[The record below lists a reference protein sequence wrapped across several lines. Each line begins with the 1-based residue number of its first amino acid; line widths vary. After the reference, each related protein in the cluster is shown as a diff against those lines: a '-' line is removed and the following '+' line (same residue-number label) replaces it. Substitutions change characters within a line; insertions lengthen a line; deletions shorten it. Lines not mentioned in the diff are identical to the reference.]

1 VEVLTVINI
10 SNNQAKTRPAYK
22 HQATE
27 MSNLLP
33 PLPSLPA
40 LSPPAPTGSGA
51 LLPAPARSGAFGQV
65 LADVSHRGGMVQA
78 QDGDTLIGLVKAH
91 YRQNQQPI
99 TEQQAMRLAHQ
110 VAARNQID
118 NPDLI
123 LTGQK
128 IDFSSL
134 RMPALARGEAPGPL
148 DLHPRSAQSVAKLAN
163 ATPLTTN
170 ALASRPTAWANSPA
184 ASGQHPILDK
194 TLQRAVQKGFVTAI
208 DAPAVKDKILALAD
222 RYNFQPDDFARLS
235 LMESGGMNP
244 QASNGNCHGI
254 IQFCDGPNRGAASVG
269 FKDNP
274 RAILGMGLLQQL
286 DLVDR
291 YFSQA
296 GLRVKGPPIGLDDL
310 YLTVL
315 TPAARQETRPDA
327 PLPIAGPQA
336 RYLHVGQDTRAPI
349 TRNSILAGLHTLTN
363 AILPQTVRAAA
374 APVIS
379 ALGKGGVTR
388 LYDEVAG
395 ALPTTLR

>member
-1 VEVLTVINI
+1 
-10 SNNQAKTRPAYK
+10 
-22 HQATE
+22 

-51 LLPAPARSGAFGQV
+51 LLPASGRSGAFGQV
-65 LADVSHRGGMVQA
+65 LADVAPRSGLVQA
-78 QDGDTLIGLVKAH
+78 QEGDTLIGLVKAH

-99 TEQQAMRLAHQ
+99 SEQQAMRLAHQ

-118 NPDLI
+118 NPNLI

-134 RMPALARGEAPGPL
+134 QMTALARGEAPGPL
-148 DLHPRSAQSVAKLAN
+148 DLSPRSAQSVAQLASP
-163 ATPLTTN
+163 AALTAN
-170 ALASRPTAWANSPA
+170 ALASRPSAWVSPS
-184 ASGQHPILDK
+184 ASTGQHPVLDK
-194 TLQRAVQKGFVTAI
+194 TLERAVAKGFVPASQ
-208 DAPAVKDKILALAD
+208 APAVRDKILALAD
-222 RYNFQPDDFARLS
+222 RYNFQPEDFARLS

-274 RAILGMGLLQQL
+274 RDILGMGLLQQL

-336 RYLHVGQDTRAPI
+336 RYLHVGQDTRGPI

-363 AILPQTVRAAA
+363 AMLPQAPRAPAS
-374 APVIS
+374 PVIG
-379 ALGKGGVTR
+379 ALGKAGMTR
-388 LYDEVAG
+388 LYDEVASTLPA

>member
-1 VEVLTVINI
+1 
-10 SNNQAKTRPAYK
+10 
-22 HQATE
+22 
-27 MSNLLP
+27 M
-33 PLPSLPA
+33 
-40 LSPPAPTGSGA
+40 
-51 LLPAPARSGAFGQV
+51 
-65 LADVSHRGGMVQA
+65 
-78 QDGDTLIGLVKAH
+78 IGLVKAH

-99 TEQQAMRLAHQ
+99 SEQQAMRLAHQ

-128 IDFSSL
+128 INFSSL
-134 RMPALARGEAPGPL
+134 QMPALARSEAPGPL
-148 DLHPRSAQSVAKLAN
+148 ELAPHKSQSVAQLAAPAAST
-163 ATPLTTN
+163 AT
-170 ALASRPTAWANSPA
+170 ALASRPTPWANSQGA
-184 ASGQHPILDK
+184 QGQHAVLDK
-194 TLQRAVQKGFVTAI
+194 TLERAVAKGFVPTHEA
-208 DAPAVKDKILALAD
+208 AAVKERILALAD

-336 RYLHVGQDTRAPI
+336 RYLHVGQDTRGPI
-349 TRNSILAGLHTLTN
+349 TRNSILAGLHNLTN
-363 AILPQTVRAAA
+363 ALLPQTPRAT
-374 APVIS
+374 APPVLG
-379 ALGKGGVTR
+379 ALGKGAMTR
-388 LYDEVAG
+388 LYDEVANS
-395 ALPTTLR
+395 LPTTLR

>member
-1 VEVLTVINI
+1 
-10 SNNQAKTRPAYK
+10 
-22 HQATE
+22 
-27 MSNLLP
+27 MSNLLS

-40 LSPPAPTGSGA
+40 LGPPAPSGGGA
-51 LLPAPARSGAFGQV
+51 LLPASSRAGTFGQV
-65 LADVSHRGGMVQA
+65 LADVAPRGGRVQA
-78 QDGDTLIGLVKAH
+78 RDGDTLIGLVKAH

-118 NPDLI
+118 NPNLI
-123 LTGQK
+123 LAGQK
-128 IDFSSL
+128 IDFSGL
-134 RMPALARGEAPGPL
+134 QMPALARSETHGPL
-148 DLHPRSAQSVAKLAN
+148 DLDPRSARSVAQLASPS
-163 ATPLTTN
+163 ALTAQ
-170 ALASRPTAWANSPA
+170 ALASRPAAWTRSPGA
-184 ASGQHPILDK
+184 TGPHPVLDK
-194 TLQRAVQKGFVTAI
+194 TLERAVAKGFVPAAQ
-208 DAPAVKDKILALAD
+208 APAVKDKILALAD

-269 FKDNP
+269 LKDNP
-274 RAILGMGLLQQL
+274 RSILGMGLLQQL
-286 DLVDR
+286 DLVER

-296 GLRVKGPPIGLDDL
+296 GLRVKGPPVGLDDL

-363 AILPQTVRAAA
+363 ALLPQAPRDAA
-374 APVIS
+374 APVLG

-388 LYDEVAG
+388 LYDEVANT
-395 ALPTTLR
+395 LPTALR

>member
-1 VEVLTVINI
+1 
-10 SNNQAKTRPAYK
+10 
-22 HQATE
+22 

-40 LSPPAPTGSGA
+40 LSPPAPTGSGG
-51 LLPAPARSGAFGQV
+51 LLPASGRSGAFGQV
-65 LADVSHRGGMVQA
+65 LAEVSPRSGKVQA
-78 QDGDTLIGLVKAH
+78 QEGDTLIGLVKAH

-99 TEQQAMRLAHQ
+99 TEHQAMRLAHQ

-118 NPDLI
+118 NPNLI

-134 RMPALARGEAPGPL
+134 LMPALARGESPGPL
-148 DLHPRSAQSVAKLAN
+148 DLNARSAQSVAQLASSS
-163 ATPLTTN
+163 TLTTN
-170 ALASRPTAWANSPA
+170 ALANRPIAWASHPA
-184 ASGQHPILDK
+184 PNGQHPVLDK
-194 TLQRAVQKGFVTAI
+194 TLERAIAKGFVSAS

-296 GLRVKGPPIGLDDL
+296 GLRVKGPPVGLDDL

-327 PLPIAGPQA
+327 PLSIAGPQA

-349 TRNSILAGLHTLTN
+349 TRNSILSGLHTLTN
-363 AILPQTVRAAA
+363 ALLPLAPRDAL
-374 APVIS
+374 APVLG
-379 ALGKGGVTR
+379 AVGKGGVAR
-388 LYDEVAG
+388 LYDEVANT
-395 ALPTTLR
+395 LPTALR

>member
-1 VEVLTVINI
+1 MKVLTVFMVSIYL
-10 SNNQAKTRPAYK
+10 AKTRPAHK
-22 HQATE
+22 KIATD

-40 LSPPAPTGSGA
+40 LSPPAPSGSGA
-51 LLPAPARSGAFGQV
+51 LPAASGRSGAFGQM
-65 LADVSHRGGMVQA
+65 LADVAPRSGVVQA
-78 QDGDTLIGLVKAH
+78 QEGDTLIGLVKAH

-99 TEQQAMRLAHQ
+99 SEQQAMRLAHQ

-118 NPDLI
+118 NPNLI

-134 RMPALARGEAPGPL
+134 QMPALARSETPGPL
-148 DLHPRSAQSVAKLAN
+148 ELSPRSAQSVAQLASPP
-163 ATPLTTN
+163 PLTAN
-170 ALASRPTAWANSPA
+170 ALASRPAAWASHS
-184 ASGQHPILDK
+184 ASTGQHPVLDK
-194 TLQRAVQKGFVTAI
+194 TLERAVAKGFVPA
-208 DAPAVKDKILALAD
+208 AEVSAVKDRVLALAD

-254 IQFCDGPNRGAASVG
+254 IQFCNGPNRGAAAVG

-296 GLRVKGPPIGLDDL
+296 GLRVKGPPMGLDDL

-327 PLPIAGPQA
+327 PWPIAGQG
-336 RYLHVGQDTRAPI
+336 RVGSCFLTRPCPLPGHRRVTCMWGKTRA
-349 TRNSILAGLHTLTN
+349 
-363 AILPQTVRAAA
+363 
-374 APVIS
+374 APS
-379 ALGKGGVTR
+379 HATPSWP
-388 LYDEVAG
+388 ACT
-395 ALPTTLR
+395 P

>member
-1 VEVLTVINI
+1 
-10 SNNQAKTRPAYK
+10 
-22 HQATE
+22 

-40 LSPPAPTGSGA
+40 LSPPAPTGSGG
-51 LLPAPARSGAFGQV
+51 LLPASGRSGAFGQV
-65 LADVSHRGGMVQA
+65 LAEVSPRSGKVQA
-78 QDGDTLIGLVKAH
+78 QEGDTLIGLVKAH

-99 TEQQAMRLAHQ
+99 TEHQAMRLAHQ

-118 NPDLI
+118 NPNLI

-134 RMPALARGEAPGPL
+134 LMPALARGEAPGPL
-148 DLHPRSAQSVAKLAN
+148 DLNARSAQSVAQLASSS
-163 ATPLTTN
+163 TLTTN
-170 ALASRPTAWANSPA
+170 ALANRPIAWASHPA
-184 ASGQHPILDK
+184 PNGQHPVLDK
-194 TLQRAVQKGFVTAI
+194 TLERAIAKGFVTAS

-269 FKDNP
+269 LKDNP
-274 RAILGMGLLQQL
+274 RSILGMGLLQQL
-286 DLVDR
+286 GLVDR

-296 GLRVKGPPIGLDDL
+296 GLRVKGPPVGLDDL

-327 PLPIAGPQA
+327 PLSIAGPQA

-349 TRNSILAGLHTLTN
+349 TRNSILSGLHTLTN
-363 AILPQTVRAAA
+363 ALLPQAPRDAL
-374 APVIS
+374 APVLG
-379 ALGKGGVTR
+379 AVGKGGVAR
-388 LYDEVAG
+388 LYDEVANT
-395 ALPTTLR
+395 LPTALR

>member
-1 VEVLTVINI
+1 
-10 SNNQAKTRPAYK
+10 
-22 HQATE
+22 

-40 LSPPAPTGSGA
+40 LSPPAPTGSGG
-51 LLPAPARSGAFGQV
+51 LLPASGRSGAFGQV
-65 LADVSHRGGMVQA
+65 LAEVSPRSGKVQA
-78 QDGDTLIGLVKAH
+78 QEGDTLIGLVKAH

-99 TEQQAMRLAHQ
+99 TEHQAMRLAHQ

-118 NPDLI
+118 NPNLI

-134 RMPALARGEAPGPL
+134 LLPALARGEAPGPL
-148 DLHPRSAQSVAKLAN
+148 DLNARSAQSVAQLASSS
-163 ATPLTTN
+163 TLTTN
-170 ALASRPTAWANSPA
+170 ALANRPIAWASHPA
-184 ASGQHPILDK
+184 PNGQHPVLDK
-194 TLQRAVQKGFVTAI
+194 TLERAIAKGFVTAS

-296 GLRVKGPPIGLDDL
+296 GLRVKGPPVGLDDL

-327 PLPIAGPQA
+327 PLSIAGPQA

-349 TRNSILAGLHTLTN
+349 TRNSILSGLHTLTN
-363 AILPQTVRAAA
+363 ALLPQASRDAL
-374 APVIS
+374 APVLG
-379 ALGKGGVTR
+379 AVGKGGVAR
-388 LYDEVAG
+388 LYDEVANT
-395 ALPTTLR
+395 LPTALR

>member
-1 VEVLTVINI
+1 
-10 SNNQAKTRPAYK
+10 
-22 HQATE
+22 

-40 LSPPAPTGSGA
+40 LSPSAPSGGGA
-51 LLPAPARSGAFGQV
+51 LLPATGRAGAFGQL
-65 LADVSHRGGMVQA
+65 LADATPRSGVVQA
-78 QDGDTLIGLVKAH
+78 QEGDTLIGLVKAH

-99 TEQQAMRLAHQ
+99 SEQQAMRLAHQ

-118 NPDLI
+118 NPNLI

-134 RMPALARGEAPGPL
+134 QMPALARGEAPGPL
-148 DLHPRSAQSVAKLAN
+148 ELNAAKTQAVSQLATSAA
-163 ATPLTTN
+163 LTAN
-170 ALASRPTAWANSPA
+170 ALASRPTAWVGKSAVN
-184 ASGQHPILDK
+184 GQHPVLDK
-194 TLQRAVQKGFVTAI
+194 TLDRAVAKGFVPAKEI
-208 DAPAVKDKILALAD
+208 PAVKDKILALAD

-235 LMESGGMNP
+235 LMESGGLNP

-286 DLVDR
+286 DLVER

-296 GLRVKGPPIGLDDL
+296 GLRVNGPPIGLDDL

-336 RYLHVGQDTRAPI
+336 RYLHVGQDTRGPI

-363 AILPQTVRAAA
+363 AMLPPTARAAA
-374 APVIS
+374 APVAES
-379 ALGKGGVTR
+379 VGKVGMTR
-388 LYDEVAG
+388 LYEEVAG
-395 ALPTTLR
+395 TLPTALPSALPTALR

>member
-1 VEVLTVINI
+1 
-10 SNNQAKTRPAYK
+10 
-22 HQATE
+22 
-27 MSNLLP
+27 MSPLLP

-40 LSPPAPTGSGA
+40 LSPSAPSGSGA
-51 LLPAPARSGAFGQV
+51 LSPTSGRAGAFGQV
-65 LADVSHRGGMVQA
+65 LADVAPRSGLVQA
-78 QDGDTLIGLVKAH
+78 QEGDTLIGLVKAH

-118 NPDLI
+118 NPNLI

-134 RMPALARGEAPGPL
+134 QMPALARNEAPGPL
-148 DLHPRSAQSVAKLAN
+148 DLSTRSARSVAQLASP
-163 ATPLTTN
+163 AALTAN
-170 ALASRPTAWANSPA
+170 ALASRPAAWASSPG
-184 ASGQHPILDK
+184 SNGQHPVLDK
-194 TLQRAVQKGFVTAI
+194 TLERAVAKGFVPA
-208 DAPAVKDKILALAD
+208 AEVAAVKDKILALAD

-254 IQFCDGPNRGAASVG
+254 IQFCNGPNRGAAAVG

-336 RYLHVGQDTRAPI
+336 RYLHVGQDTRGPI
-349 TRNSILAGLHTLTN
+349 TRNSILAGLHNLTN
-363 AILPQTVRAAA
+363 AMLPQVTRVTS
-374 APVIS
+374 APVVG
-379 ALGKGGVTR
+379 AMGKSHLTR
-388 LYDEVAG
+388 LYDEVASTLP
-395 ALPTTLR
+395 AELPTALR

>member
-1 VEVLTVINI
+1 
-10 SNNQAKTRPAYK
+10 
-22 HQATE
+22 
-27 MSNLLP
+27 MSNLLT

-40 LSPPAPTGSGA
+40 LSPIAPSGNGA
-51 LLPAPARSGAFGQV
+51 LLPATGRAGAFGQM
-65 LADVSHRGGMVQA
+65 LADVAPRSGRVQA
-78 QDGDTLIGLVKAH
+78 QEGDTLIGLVKAH

-110 VAARNQID
+110 VAAHNQID
-118 NPDLI
+118 NPNLI

-134 RMPALARGEAPGPL
+134 RMPALARSEAPGPL
-148 DLHPRSAQSVAKLAN
+148 DLSPRSAQSVAQLASPP
-163 ATPLTTN
+163 PLTAN
-170 ALASRPTAWANSPA
+170 ALASRPAAWASHS
-184 ASGQHPILDK
+184 ASTGQHPVLDK
-194 TLQRAVQKGFVTAI
+194 TLERAVAKGFVPA
-208 DAPAVKDKILALAD
+208 AEVSAVKDRVLALAD

-254 IQFCDGPNRGAASVG
+254 IQFCNGPNRGAAAVG

-336 RYLHVGQDTRAPI
+336 RYLHVGQDTRGPI

-363 AILPQTVRAAA
+363 ALLPQAARNAA
-374 APVIS
+374 APVLG
-379 ALGKGGVTR
+379 ALGKGGMTR
-388 LYDEVAG
+388 LYDEVASTLPA
-395 ALPTTLR
+395 ALPTAAPNALR

>member
-1 VEVLTVINI
+1 
-10 SNNQAKTRPAYK
+10 
-22 HQATE
+22 
-27 MSNLLP
+27 MSALLP
-33 PLPSLPA
+33 PLPSLPV
-40 LSPPAPTGSGA
+40 LSTPAPSGSGA
-51 LLPAPARSGAFGQV
+51 LLPASGRSSAFGQL
-65 LADVSHRGGMVQA
+65 LADVSPRAAVVQA
-78 QDGDTLIGLVKAH
+78 QEGDTLIGLVKAH

-99 TEQQAMRLAHQ
+99 SEQQAMRLAHQ

-134 RMPALARGEAPGPL
+134 RMPALARSEAPGPL
-148 DLHPRSAQSVAKLAN
+148 ELAPHKSQSLAQLAAPAAST
-163 ATPLTTN
+163 AT
-170 ALASRPTAWANSPA
+170 ALASRPTTWADSQGVQ
-184 ASGQHPILDK
+184 GQHAVLDK
-194 TLQRAVQKGFVTAI
+194 TLERAVAKGFVPAYE
-208 DAPAVKDKILALAD
+208 AAAVKERILALAD

-336 RYLHVGQDTRAPI
+336 RYLHVGQDTRGPI
-349 TRNSILAGLHTLTN
+349 TRNSILAGLHNLTN
-363 AILPQTVRAAA
+363 ALLPQAARAAA
-374 APVIS
+374 TPVLG
-379 ALGKGGVTR
+379 AVGKGAMTR
-388 LYDEVAG
+388 LYDEVANT
-395 ALPTTLR
+395 LPTTLR

>member
-1 VEVLTVINI
+1 
-10 SNNQAKTRPAYK
+10 
-22 HQATE
+22 
-27 MSNLLP
+27 MSNLLS

-40 LSPPAPTGSGA
+40 LSPTAPSGGGA
-51 LLPAPARSGAFGQV
+51 LLPATGRTGAFGQM
-65 LADVSHRGGMVQA
+65 LADVAIRSGTVQA
-78 QDGDTLIGLVKAH
+78 QEGDTLIGLVKAH

-110 VAARNQID
+110 IAARNQIGD
-118 NPDLI
+118 PNLI

-134 RMPALARGEAPGPL
+134 QMPALVRSESAGPL
-148 DLHPRSAQSVAKLAN
+148 DLNPRNARSVAQLASP
-163 ATPLTTN
+163 APLTAN
-170 ALASRPTAWANSPA
+170 ALASRPVAWTRNPD
-184 ASGQHPILDK
+184 ASGQHAVLDK
-194 TLQRAVQKGFVTAI
+194 TLERAVAKGFVPASEVS
-208 DAPAVKDKILALAD
+208 AVKDRILALAD

-269 FKDNP
+269 LKDNP
-274 RAILGMGLLQQL
+274 RASLGMGLLQQL

-296 GLRVKGPPIGLDDL
+296 GLRVKGPPVGLDDL

-336 RYLHVGQDTRAPI
+336 RYLHVGQDTRGPI
-349 TRNSILAGLHTLTN
+349 TRNSILAGLHNLTN
-363 AILPQTVRAAA
+363 ALLPQLPRAATAGVGPA
-374 APVIS
+374 A
-379 ALGKGGVTR
+379 KGNLTR
-388 LYDEVAG
+388 LYDEVAST
-395 ALPTTLR
+395 LPTALR

>member
-1 VEVLTVINI
+1 
-10 SNNQAKTRPAYK
+10 
-22 HQATE
+22 
-27 MSNLLP
+27 
-33 PLPSLPA
+33 
-40 LSPPAPTGSGA
+40 
-51 LLPAPARSGAFGQV
+51 
-65 LADVSHRGGMVQA
+65 MVKA

-91 YRQNQQPI
+91 YRQNHQPI

-148 DLHPRSAQSVAKLAN
+148 DLNPRIAPSVAQLGNSN
-163 ATPLTTN
+163 ALTSN
-170 ALASRPTAWANSPA
+170 ALASRPIAWASSPA
-184 ASGQHPILDK
+184 ASGQHPVLDK
-194 TLQRAVQKGFVTAI
+194 TLQRAVQKGFVTAA

-296 GLRVKGPPIGLDDL
+296 GLRVKGPPLGLDDL

-363 AILPQTVRAAA
+363 ALLPQTARAAA
-374 APVIS
+374 APVLG

-395 ALPTTLR
+395 SLPTTVR

>member
-1 VEVLTVINI
+1 
-10 SNNQAKTRPAYK
+10 
-22 HQATE
+22 
-27 MSNLLP
+27 MSNLLS

-40 LSPPAPTGSGA
+40 LSPTAPSGGGA
-51 LLPAPARSGAFGQV
+51 LLPATGRTGAFGQM
-65 LADVSHRGGMVQA
+65 LADVAIRSGTVQA
-78 QDGDTLIGLVKAH
+78 QEGDTLIGLVKAH

-110 VAARNQID
+110 IAARNQIGD
-118 NPDLI
+118 PNLI

-134 RMPALARGEAPGPL
+134 QMPALVRSESAGPL
-148 DLHPRSAQSVAKLAN
+148 DLNPRNARSVAQLASP
-163 ATPLTTN
+163 APLTAN
-170 ALASRPTAWANSPA
+170 ALASRPVAWTRNPD
-184 ASGQHPILDK
+184 ASGQHAVLDK
-194 TLQRAVQKGFVTAI
+194 TLERAVAKGFVPASEVS
-208 DAPAVKDKILALAD
+208 AVKDRILALAD

-269 FKDNP
+269 LKDNP

-296 GLRVKGPPIGLDDL
+296 GLRVKGPPVGLDDL

-336 RYLHVGQDTRAPI
+336 RYLHVGQDTRGPI
-349 TRNSILAGLHTLTN
+349 TRNSILAGLHNLTN
-363 AILPQTVRAAA
+363 ALLPQSPRAATAGVGPA
-374 APVIS
+374 A
-379 ALGKGGVTR
+379 KGNLTR
-388 LYDEVAG
+388 LYDEVAST
-395 ALPTTLR
+395 LPTALR

>member
-1 VEVLTVINI
+1 
-10 SNNQAKTRPAYK
+10 
-22 HQATE
+22 
-27 MSNLLP
+27 M
-33 PLPSLPA
+33 
-40 LSPPAPTGSGA
+40 
-51 LLPAPARSGAFGQV
+51 
-65 LADVSHRGGMVQA
+65 LADVAPRSGMVQA
-78 QDGDTLIGLVKAH
+78 QEGDTLIGLVKAH

-128 IDFSSL
+128 IDFSNL
-134 RMPALARGEAPGPL
+134 QMPALARSESPGPL
-148 DLHPRSAQSVAKLAN
+148 DLSPRIARSVAQLASPS
-163 ATPLTTN
+163 PLTAN
-170 ALASRPTAWANSPA
+170 ALASRPAAWASHS
-184 ASGQHPILDK
+184 ASTGQHPVLDK
-194 TLQRAVQKGFVTAI
+194 TLERAVAKGFVPA
-208 DAPAVKDKILALAD
+208 AEVSAVKDRILAMAD
-222 RYNFQPDDFARLS
+222 RFNFQPDDFARLS

-254 IQFCDGPNRGAASVG
+254 IQFCNGPNRGAAAVG

-315 TPAARQETRPDA
+315 TPAARRETRPDA
-327 PLPIAGPQA
+327 ALPIAGPQA
-336 RYLHVGQDTRAPI
+336 RYLHVGQDTRGPI
-349 TRNSILAGLHTLTN
+349 TRNSILAGLHNLTN
-363 AILPQTVRAAA
+363 ALLPQAPRATT
-374 APVIS
+374 APVLG
-379 ALGKGGVTR
+379 AVGKGNLTR
-388 LYDEVAG
+388 LYDEVAST
-395 ALPTTLR
+395 LPTAVR

>member
-1 VEVLTVINI
+1 
-10 SNNQAKTRPAYK
+10 
-22 HQATE
+22 

-40 LSPPAPTGSGA
+40 LSPTAPSGSGA
-51 LLPAPARSGAFGQV
+51 LLPASGRTGAFGQM
-65 LADVSHRGGMVQA
+65 LADVSPRSGMVQA
-78 QDGDTLIGLVKAH
+78 QEGDTLIGLVKAH

-99 TEQQAMRLAHQ
+99 SEHQAMRLAHQ

-118 NPDLI
+118 NPNLI

-134 RMPALARGEAPGPL
+134 QMPALARGEAPGPL
-148 DLHPRSAQSVAKLAN
+148 ELNAAKTQAVAQL
-163 ATPLTTN
+163 ATPATLTAS
-170 ALASRPTAWANSPA
+170 ALASRPTTWTGKSAAN
-184 ASGQHPILDK
+184 GQHPVLDK
-194 TLQRAVQKGFVTAI
+194 TLDRAVAKGFVPAK
-208 DAPAVKDKILALAD
+208 DVSAVKDKILALAD

-244 QASNGNCHGI
+244 QASNGHCHGI

-286 DLVDR
+286 DLVER

-296 GLRVKGPPIGLDDL
+296 GLRVNGPPIGLDDL

-336 RYLHVGQDTRAPI
+336 RYLHVGHDTRGPI

-363 AILPQTVRAAA
+363 AMLPQVARAAA
-374 APVIS
+374 APV
-379 ALGKGGVTR
+379 AEAVGKGGMTR
-388 LYDEVAG
+388 LYEEVASTLPTALPS